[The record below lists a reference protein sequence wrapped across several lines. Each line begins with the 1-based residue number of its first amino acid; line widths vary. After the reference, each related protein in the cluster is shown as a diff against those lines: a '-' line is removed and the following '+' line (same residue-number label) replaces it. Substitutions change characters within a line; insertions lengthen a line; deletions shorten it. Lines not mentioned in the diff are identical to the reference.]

1 MKISE
6 RHALGQWLCD
16 YPSNKTYAEIIE
28 TMAALPNDWTHENL
42 ELWEVVETYPLA
54 QVAQF
59 IEDTREMIEK
69 AIAETLEAAQ

>member
-6 RHALGQWLCD
+6 RYALGQWLCD
-16 YPSNKTYAEIIE
+16 YPENKSYAEIIE
-28 TMAALPNDWTHENL
+28 TMAALPNDWTHEDL

-59 IEDTREMIEK
+59 IDDTREMIEK
-69 AIAETLEAAQ
+69 AISETLEAKQ

>member
-16 YPSNKTYAEIIE
+16 YPKNKTYTEIIE
-28 TMAALPNDWTHENL
+28 IMAALPNDWTHDAI
-42 ELWEVVETYPLA
+42 ELWEVVETFPLA

>member
-6 RHALGQWLCD
+6 RFALGQWLCD
-16 YPSNKTYAEIIE
+16 YPENKSYAEIIE
-28 TMAALPNDWTHENL
+28 TMAALPNDWTHEDL

-69 AIAETLEAAQ
+69 AISETLKAAQ